1 MRRSLVPNKGPRRGP
16 LDPPRESAARRS
28 PCALTRFLAAHALV
42 LGWASL
48 AFAGPT
54 FLASPPDVERDTGEM
69 VVLVGGISED
79 GSTIKPTAVEMEV
92 DGQPGPVTK
101 STEVFSDYAQTAA
114 EANQSWKSPLAVGL
128 VYLWVKD
135 VPAGVSDA
143 LLEGVGGFFRRI
155 PARSNVYVTLYG
167 RKRQP
172 IPKLKASEISGQ
184 LHDLG
189 YIPGDR
195 PNLADAIRVDLKA
208 LGSDE
213 SPFKVLLVVTD
224 GRDFND
230 SSGDSSAD
238 FAALADAVEKTGVKL
253 LAVSF
258 PPPEADAEQSTK
270 NLGDLA
276 AAGGFR
282 RATEQPLEVQST
294 LESLGQSIADMRR
307 VRWDLPWSWRTF
319 GGTHKLRLNLTIDG
333 RRRAIEVGKVTV
345 AGSTTW
351 LLLLFGAVIGLL
363 IVTAIVVVLVRR
375 RSSADEMDD
384 EDDESP
390 VVAAAHA
397 LIQRGL
403 SASRALVELTRSYPN
418 DVGLL
423 AELDPSVFADERYP
437 LFKTKAGRRRFEELQ
452 ALLLHKANDDTLL
465 GGDLAEVLAQSV
477 SGSMPPDQ
485 VASSIAAR
493 VPEDQWAAFSR
504 LGLDELARA
513 LRASGNRHP
522 VLASPRAR
530 GIALEIQ
537 AALRNESRSSHN
549 ALAVGWLVRAAG
561 QGKRGET
568 LRFSGNRAV
577 IGRGPECGIR
587 VDADTQVADQHAAIS
602 VRRGS
607 FFVEPMQGAVKVETK
622 PVSGRHPLGDGDTIE
637 IGRSRFVFKCV
648 SSGTIDQSRP
658 GS

>member
-1 MRRSLVPNKGPRRGP
+1 
-16 LDPPRESAARRS
+16 
-28 PCALTRFLAAHALV
+28 
-42 LGWASL
+42 
-48 AFAGPT
+48 
-54 FLASPPDVERDTGEM
+54 M

-79 GSTIKPTAVEMEV
+79 GSTIKPSSVEMEV
-92 DGQPGPVTK
+92 DGQPGPAAK
-101 STEVFSDYAQTAA
+101 ASEVFAEYAQSAS

-143 LLEGVGGFFRRI
+143 ILEGVGGFFRRI

-172 IPKLKASEISGQ
+172 IPKLKASEIGGQ

-208 LGSDE
+208 LSSDE

-230 SSGDSSAD
+230 TSGDSSAD
-238 FAALADAVEKTGVKL
+238 FGGVADEIAKAGAKL
-253 LAVSF
+253 MVVSF

-276 AAGGFR
+276 VAGGFR

-307 VRWDLPWSWRTF
+307 VRWELPWSWHTF
-319 GGTHKLRLNLTIDG
+319 GGTHKLRLNVTADG
-333 RRRAIEVGKVTV
+333 KHRAIEVGKLTV
-345 AGSTTW
+345 AAGTGW
-351 LLLLFGAVIGLL
+351 LVILL
-363 IVTAIVVVLVRR
+363 IAVLGILIIVAVVFMLKRR
-375 RSSADEMDD
+375 RQA
-384 EDDESP
+384 EDDMADDDPP

-418 DVGLL
+418 DVGIL

-437 LFKTKAGRRRFEELQ
+437 LFKTRAGRRRFEELQ
-452 ALLLHKANDDTLL
+452 ALLLHKVTDDSLI
-465 GGDLAEVLAQSV
+465 GPDLAEVLAQSV
-477 SGSMPPDQ
+477 SGPMPADQ
-485 VASSIAAR
+485 VAGSIAAR
-493 VPEDQWAAFSR
+493 VPEDQWGAFSR
-504 LGLDELARA
+504 MGLDELARA

-522 VLASPRAR
+522 VLATPRAR

-537 AALRNESRSSHN
+537 AALRNENRTSNS
-549 ALAVGWLVRAAG
+549 ALAVAWLVRAAG

-568 LRFSGNRAV
+568 LRLSAGRAV
-577 IGRGPECGIR
+577 IGRSAGCDVR
-587 VDADTQVADQHAAIS
+587 MDADVQVAEQHAAI
-602 VRRGS
+602 VARRGA
-607 FFVEPMQGAVKVETK
+607 FYIEPIQGTVKVETA

-637 IGRSRFVFKCV
+637 IGHSRFVFKCV
-648 SSGTIDQSRP
+648 SSGAIEQSRP
-658 GS
+658 G